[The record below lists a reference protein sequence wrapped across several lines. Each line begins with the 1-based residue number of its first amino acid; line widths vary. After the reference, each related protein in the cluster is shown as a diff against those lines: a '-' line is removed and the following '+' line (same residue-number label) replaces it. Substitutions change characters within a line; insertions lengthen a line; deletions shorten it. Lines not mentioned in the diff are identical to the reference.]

1 MFGILFTYMLAW
13 LHVSA
18 FRIVDRHAT
27 FETIAPLD
35 SACVGEQDSPVEAK
49 RDTVNEG
56 PHSTRVQPRR
66 WTAAPGRQICP
77 AMVGPLGDN
86 RFYCRAKEYG
96 SCDRRTGTCH
106 CNIGYKGIDCSECA
120 STHYKIGHRCH
131 PKHLCP
137 TSPTGECSGA
147 GTCNH
152 TTGMCECYSKSAAAD
167 CSISHCKEFDTLCV
181 ECTNTSCL
189 RCVEGHYLHPDGD
202 SLCHE
207 CALDFDPQ
215 CVSCNFHSCLK
226 CRSGYNG
233 RRRQF
238 VSTLVNQRLAYYTG
252 GVDEYFPGLE
262 PHHVV
267 RAASLA
273 RPLHSRRQ
281 RCEQGLSGNSSW
293 QCTAARLQA
302 HHVVCGNSG
311 TIFWSSLTYIARE
324 AGREIRVGVRRTGAG
339 VGPASVS
346 YVLHHLTTQTA
357 DLSEGASYTSSRT
370 LYFGAGV
377 TELSFV
383 VTIHDDRIFE
393 GDETAVLELLTPA
406 GGATLGQRRKASITI
421 IDDDLHHASAQ
432 HSRWKS
438 RRKIFAGRISQVA
451 ILAYSGTGIPLHTGG
466 DTFIVEMNPTFFAT
480 RRGLPSAASALK
492 PPYVE
497 ESRRVMSSLSDVGN
511 GTYIGG
517 VNATKIGF
525 STQRA
530 WLVAAGGLRGEYFR
544 NSISQGLL
552 LERIDALMRFS
563 WEDTI
568 LQDPIVPQIELMS
581 NINFVRWTGHLRSQR
596 GDTCLLYIDMK
607 GNDLGVR
614 LWFDGR
620 LVINA
625 WRPTGRPRSELSA
638 PVRLTAGHFHSIVLE
653 SQMTHTLGER
663 DSGRSIAL
671 HWGTSTSRDLVSP
684 GDLF

>member
-1 MFGILFTYMLAW
+1 MLAW
-13 LHVSA
+13 LHANA
-18 FRIVDRHAT
+18 FRIADRHAL
-27 FETIAPLD
+27 FKSIAPLD
-35 SACVGEQDSPVEAK
+35 SACVGKHDSPVEAK
-49 RDTVNEG
+49 GETVNEG
-56 PHSTRVQPRR
+56 PRSTRVQPRR

-86 RFYCRAKEYG
+86 RFYCHAKEYG

-106 CNIGYKGIDCSECA
+106 CNIGYKGIDCSECG
-120 STHYKIGHRCH
+120 STHYKIGHRCY

-137 TSPTGECSGA
+137 SSATGECSGA

-152 TTGMCECYSKSAAAD
+152 ATGKCECYSKSAAAD
-167 CSISHCKEFDTLCV
+167 CSIPHCKEFDTLCI

-189 RCVEGHYLHPDGD
+189 KCAEGHYLHPDGD
-202 SLCHE
+202 SSCRE
-207 CALDFDPQ
+207 CAFDFDPQ

-226 CRSGYNG
+226 CRSGYNE
-233 RRRQF
+233 RRR
-238 VSTLVNQRLAYYTG
+238 LPHYRG
-252 GVDEYFPGLE
+252 RVDDHFAGLE

-267 RAASLA
+267 HAASLA
-273 RPLHSRRQ
+273 RPLHSQRQ

-293 QCTAARLQA
+293 QCTAARHQA
-302 HHVVCGNSG
+302 YHVVCGNSG
-311 TIFWSSLTYIARE
+311 TIFWSSSTYIARE
-324 AGREIRVGVRRTGAG
+324 AGREIRLGVRRTGAG

-357 DLSEGASYTSSRT
+357 DLSESASYTSSRT

-393 GDETAVLELLTPA
+393 GDETAVLELLRPS

-432 HSRWKS
+432 HSRLKGHQ
-438 RRKIFAGRISQVA
+438 KILAGRFSQVA
-451 ILAYSGTGIPLHTGG
+451 ILAYSGTGMPLRTGG
-466 DTFIVEMNPTFFAT
+466 DTFIIEMTPNFFAT
-480 RRGLPSAASALK
+480 RRDSPRSASALK
-492 PPYVE
+492 VPYVE
-497 ESRRVMSSLSDVGN
+497 GSRRLLALLSDIGN
-511 GTYIGG
+511 GTYVGG
-517 VNATKIGF
+517 VNATKVGF
-525 STQRA
+525 SAQRA
-530 WLVAAGGLRGEYFR
+530 WLVASGGLRGEYFR
-544 NSISQGLL
+544 NDISQGRL
-552 LERIDALMRFS
+552 LERIDAPVSFS

-568 LQDPIVPQIELMS
+568 LQDLIIPNLEIMS
-581 NINFVRWTGHLRSQR
+581 NVNFVRWTGHLRSQR

-620 LVINA
+620 LVISA
-625 WRPTGRPRSELSA
+625 WRPTGRPRSGLSA
-638 PVRLTAGHFHSIVLE
+638 PVHLTAGHFHSIVLE
-653 SQMTHTLGER
+653 SQITHTLGKR

-671 HWGTSTSRDLVSP
+671 HWGTATSRDLVSP
-684 GDLF
+684 SDLF